1 MKRRP
6 SNIYSA
12 VEVILRSLRMTPA
25 AVIGLVSLLLC
36 CFSCAPV
43 PDMSGMGERK
53 ATVAVWEIEDV
64 SPGLSRIDLGD
75 VLSERVRESL
85 HRKGTYTV
93 VERTRLLR
101 VLEEL
106 RLGSSELADDGT
118 RLRVG
123 RLAGARFMVFGGY
136 QMVGKQMRLD
146 LRLVEVETG
155 KIRKAV
161 SKTAPPAGGVSG
173 WLEAA
178 GKAAEEL

>member
-6 SNIYSA
+6 FD
-12 VEVILRSLRMTPA
+12 SLRMTPI
-25 AVIGLVSLLLC
+25 AVIGLMSLLLF
-36 CFSCAPV
+36 CFSCAPA
-43 PDMSGMGERK
+43 PDMGGMGERK
-53 ATVAVWEIEDV
+53 ATVAVWELEDV
-64 SPGLSRIDLGD
+64 SPGLSRIDLGE
-75 VLSERVRESL
+75 VLSARVSESL
-85 HRKGTYTV
+85 LRKGTYTV

-106 RLGSSELADDGT
+106 HLGSSELADEGT
-118 RLRVG
+118 RLRIG

-136 QMVGKQMRLD
+136 QIVGKQMRLD

-155 KIRKAV
+155 KVRKAV

-178 GKAAEEL
+178 EKAAEEF